1 VDGTATFTS
10 DYTQSGASS
19 FSATTGKVAFGA
31 GASTAT
37 VTLDP
42 LADSTVETDETVDL
56 TVTTGSGYTVGSPAA
71 ASGTITNDDLSTVSV
86 AVSPSSV
93 TEDGTGTL
101 VYTFTR
107 VGDTTDPL
115 NVGFTVDGTATFTS
129 DYTQSGA
136 SSFSATT
143 GKVAFGAGAST
154 ATVTLDPLADSTVE
168 TDETVDL
175 TVTTGSGYTVG
186 SPAAASGTITNDDLS
201 TVSVAVSPSSVIEDG
216 TGILVYTFTRVGDT
230 TGSLTANFTVSGTA
244 AFTSDYTQ
252 TDAASFS
259 TSAGTVTFSAG
270 SSTATVTLDPLADS
284 TVETDETADLTVA
297 VGSGYTLGTPRSASG
312 TITNDDLPTVSVA
325 VSPSSVTE
333 DGTGILVY
341 TFTRVGD
348 TTGSLTANFTVDGTA
363 TFTSDYTQSGASS
376 FSATTG
382 KVAFGAGASTATV
395 TLDPVV
401 DSTVETDETVDLTVT
416 TGSGYTVGS
425 PAAAS
430 GTITN
435 DDLSTVSVA
444 VSPSSVIEDG
454 TGILVYTFTRV
465 GDTTGSLTANFTV
478 SGTAAFTSDYTQ
490 SGAASFSASTGTVTF
505 SAGSSTATVTLDP
518 VADSTVE
525 ADETVDL
532 TVTIGSGYT
541 AGTPALASGAIT
553 NDDLPPVIS
562 DVITH
567 PDGPAPPPT
576 LTPIPL
582 GTVNRGTYVG
592 LLTSSDGS
600 QNFGYF
606 KSFNLSS
613 KGTFSANMVFEGDS
627 YSMKGKFDSSGHYT
641 GVVILS
647 GGSSA
652 IVNLQLVRTS
662 GGARKIEG
670 MVSVNDQTAIV
681 SLMRSGVTALHA
693 GSYTLLIIC
702 NSDDELAP
710 RGYGYGLMKVNSC
723 GQATISGMLGDGTRW
738 TAKCHITSDGEMPIY
753 YIGKNGFLAGLVRF
767 RDVAG
772 VSDCD
777 GEVIWRIAGREFD
790 LPCNLIGSRF
800 QKTGGRLLTSI
811 QDAPHNVDLHI
822 GEMPGAQAES
832 LPFEWTVSNRI
843 HYAGTDTI
851 DIKIKITTSTGEFK
865 RESTAAGQAQP
876 KIYGVVFQK
885 QSFAAGLMY
894 FDGSQSRSLIIVPT
908 EP

>member
-1 VDGTATFTS
+1 
-10 DYTQSGASS
+10 
-19 FSATTGKVAFGA
+19 
-31 GASTAT
+31 
-37 VTLDP
+37 
-42 LADSTVETDETVDL
+42 
-56 TVTTGSGYTVGSPAA
+56 
-71 ASGTITNDDLSTVSV
+71 
-86 AVSPSSV
+86 
-93 TEDGTGTL
+93 
-101 VYTFTR
+101 
-107 VGDTTDPL
+107 
-115 NVGFTVDGTATFTS
+115 
-129 DYTQSGA
+129 
-136 SSFSATT
+136 
-143 GKVAFGAGAST
+143 
-154 ATVTLDPLADSTVE
+154 
-168 TDETVDL
+168 
-175 TVTTGSGYTVG
+175 
-186 SPAAASGTITNDDLS
+186 
-201 TVSVAVSPSSVIEDG
+201 
-216 TGILVYTFTRVGDT
+216 
-230 TGSLTANFTVSGTA
+230 VSGTA

-259 TSAGTVTFSAG
+259 ASAGTVTFSAG
-270 SSTATVTLDPLADS
+270 S
-284 TVETDETADLTVA
+284 
-297 VGSGYTLGTPRSASG
+297 
-312 TITNDDLPTVSVA
+312 
-325 VSPSSVTE
+325 
-333 DGTGILVY
+333 
-341 TFTRVGD
+341 
-348 TTGSLTANFTVDGTA
+348 
-363 TFTSDYTQSGASS
+363 
-376 FSATTG
+376 
-382 KVAFGAGASTATV
+382 STATV

-401 DSTVETDETVDLTVT
+401 DSTVETDETVDLTV
-416 TGSGYTVGS
+416 V
-425 PAAAS
+425 
-430 GTITN
+430 
-435 DDLSTVSVA
+435 
-444 VSPSSVIEDG
+444 
-454 TGILVYTFTRV
+454 
-465 GDTTGSLTANFTV
+465 
-478 SGTAAFTSDYTQ
+478 
-490 SGAASFSASTGTVTF
+490 
-505 SAGSSTATVTLDP
+505 
-518 VADSTVE
+518 
-525 ADETVDL
+525 
-532 TVTIGSGYT
+532 IGSGYT
-541 AGTPALASGAIT
+541 AGTPALASGTIT
-553 NDDLPPVIS
+553 NDDLPTVIS

-582 GTVNRGTYVG
+582 GTVNAGTYVG

-600 QNFGYF
+600 QNFGNF
-606 KSFNLSS
+606 KSFKVSS
-613 KGTFSANMVFEGDS
+613 KGTFSANMMFGGVS
-627 YSMKGKFDSSGHYT
+627 YSMKGKFDGSGHYA
-641 GVVILS
+641 GVVMPS
-647 GGSSA
+647 GGSPA
-652 IVNLQLVRTS
+652 TVNLQLVRTS

-670 MVSVNDQTAIV
+670 MVSVDSQTAIV

-777 GEVIWRIAGREFD
+777 GEVIWRITGREFD

-822 GEMPGAQAES
+822 GEIPGAQAES

>member
-1 VDGTATFTS
+1 
-10 DYTQSGASS
+10 
-19 FSATTGKVAFGA
+19 
-31 GASTAT
+31 
-37 VTLDP
+37 
-42 LADSTVETDETVDL
+42 
-56 TVTTGSGYTVGSPAA
+56 
-71 ASGTITNDDLSTVSV
+71 
-86 AVSPSSV
+86 
-93 TEDGTGTL
+93 
-101 VYTFTR
+101 
-107 VGDTTDPL
+107 
-115 NVGFTVDGTATFTS
+115 
-129 DYTQSGA
+129 
-136 SSFSATT
+136 
-143 GKVAFGAGAST
+143 
-154 ATVTLDPLADSTVE
+154 
-168 TDETVDL
+168 
-175 TVTTGSGYTVG
+175 
-186 SPAAASGTITNDDLS
+186 
-201 TVSVAVSPSSVIEDG
+201 
-216 TGILVYTFTRVGDT
+216 
-230 TGSLTANFTVSGTA
+230 
-244 AFTSDYTQ
+244 
-252 TDAASFS
+252 
-259 TSAGTVTFSAG
+259 
-270 SSTATVTLDPLADS
+270 
-284 TVETDETADLTVA
+284 
-297 VGSGYTLGTPRSASG
+297 
-312 TITNDDLPTVSVA
+312 
-325 VSPSSVTE
+325 
-333 DGTGILVY
+333 
-341 TFTRVGD
+341 
-348 TTGSLTANFTVDGTA
+348 
-363 TFTSDYTQSGASS
+363 
-376 FSATTG
+376 
-382 KVAFGAGASTATV
+382 
-395 TLDPVV
+395 
-401 DSTVETDETVDLTVT
+401 
-416 TGSGYTVGS
+416 VGS